1 VLFVFQPSAV
11 GCVRTR
17 RALPDLVI
25 VSRVRLTLIHLL
37 IVAWLPGAVIF
48 RLPIADRDKRS
59 GLDAEER
66 LFWAVII
73 SAAVSLSVVLGLAVA
88 HRYSFER
95 LIVADLGIALV
106 AATAGRFSLRLGA
119 NARRPGLGALLPL
132 SLVLLGLWRFFPPSE
147 YIIGGKDPG
156 TYMNEG
162 IQIAQRGELVVR
174 DSVVSSVPPFARDLF
189 FPSYQRPEYYS
200 IRFMGFF
207 IKNPDTGAVVGQ
219 FPHLF
224 PASIAIGYGLDG
236 LTGARRA
243 VGVWAILGVL
253 AVFFAGR
260 RLAGAPAAWA
270 AAALLTLNVVQVWF
284 ARYPNAEMVMQAL
297 LFAAL
302 LAHARAHVD
311 GDRFFAPVA
320 GMLLGLLLF
329 LRFDAVLGIVAVL
342 AALALGVLADR
353 ARVRVAFLATLA
365 LTAALALVYLV
376 IPMRHY
382 ADLPIVFLSHFSTW
396 QYVLLVAGAA
406 CGLAALAVG
415 ARMPALGAWI
425 RTMAPTI
432 LAFALLGA
440 AAYALLLREPVQGV
454 LAPRDAY
461 ALRTFANY
469 YLTVP
474 GLLAALLGFALLA
487 RRVFWRAPE
496 LFTTVAV
503 FSFFFFYKVRIASDH
518 FWMAR
523 RFLPVIL
530 PGALL
535 FAAAAALSGSRSGWA
550 PTRLLRGTIGGLFI
564 VLLAMQYTR
573 AARPVMPHVEYA
585 GVIAKLEALSGKVRD
600 RDLLVVESR
609 NASDTHVLALPLAYI
624 YARNVLVLNSP
635 KPDKTA
641 FAGFLD
647 WARTRYD
654 RVLFMG
660 GGGTDL
666 LSPAWSARAVAS
678 DRFQIPEYDAPTDAY
693 PRFVR
698 HKEFD
703 YSLYE
708 LTRPDAAAAALPFD
722 LDVGVND
729 DLHVVRFHAK
739 EQTEGRS
746 FRWSR
751 ARSFVSV
758 TTVPA
763 DSRELVLWMSDGGR
777 PPAVDRADVTVAL
790 DNEVL
795 GTVRVDTGFKPY
807 VLPIPPSLAERLNG
821 IGRSIELTITTSVWK
836 PEAALGTPDD
846 RELGVMVD
854 RVTVK

>member
-1 VLFVFQPSAV
+1 MNA
-11 GCVRTR
+11 
-17 RALPDLVI
+17 I
-25 VSRVRLTLIHLL
+25 YLL
-37 IVAWLPGAVIF
+37 IIAWLPGAIIF
-48 RLPIADRDKRS
+48 RLPFAERDKRA

-73 SAAVSLSVVLGLAVA
+73 SAIVSLAVVLSLAVA
-88 HRYSFER
+88 QRYSFER
-95 LIVADLGIALV
+95 LLIADVGLAL
-106 AATAGRFSLRLGA
+106 AAAAAGRFRLRLGPQ
-119 NARRPGLGALLPL
+119 ARRPGLSALLPL
-132 SLVLLGLWRFFPPSE
+132 LLIVLGLWRFFPPSE

-162 IQIAQRGELVVR
+162 IQMAQRGATNVR
-174 DSVVSSVPPFARDLF
+174 DPIVASVPPFARDLF
-189 FPSYQRPEYYS
+189 FPSYQRPDYYS
-200 IRFMGFF
+200 LRFMGFL
-207 IKNPDTGAVVGQ
+207 IKNPDTGEVVGQ
-219 FPHLF
+219 FPHVF

-253 AVFFAGR
+253 AVYFAGR
-260 RLAGAPAAWA
+260 RLVGAPAAWT
-270 AAALLTLNVVQVWF
+270 AAALLTLNVAQVWF

-302 LAHARAHVD
+302 LAQARAHVD
-311 GDRFFAPVA
+311 GDGFFAPVA
-320 GMLLGLLLF
+320 GTLLGLLLF
-329 LRFDAVLGIVAVL
+329 LRFDAVLGIAAVL

-353 ARVRVAFLATLA
+353 ARVRVSFFVAFAV
-365 LTAALALVYLV
+365 TAALAGAYLV
-376 IPMRHY
+376 GPMRHY
-382 ADLPIVFLSHFSTW
+382 ADLPIVFLSHLAWW
-396 QYVLLVAGAA
+396 QYALLAAGAA
-406 CGLAALAVG
+406 AGIGALALG
-415 ARMPALGAWI
+415 TRLPALGHRVRAI
-425 RTMAPTI
+425 TPTL
-432 LAFALLGA
+432 LAFAVVGTA
-440 AAYALLLREPVQGV
+440 VYALLLRQPVHGL

-461 ALRTFANY
+461 SLRTFTSF

-474 GLLAALLGFALLA
+474 GLLAALLGYALLA

-496 LFTTVAV
+496 LFTTVAL
-503 FSFFFFYKVRIASDH
+503 FSFFFFYKVRIVSDH

-535 FAAAAALSGSRSGWA
+535 FAAAAALSGTRGGWA
-550 PTRLLRGTIGGLFI
+550 PTRLLRTTIGLAF
-564 VLLAMQYTR
+564 VMLLATQFTR
-573 AARPVMPHVEYA
+573 AAKPILPHVEYA
-585 GVIAKLEALSGKVRD
+585 GVIAKLEALANTLGD

-666 LSPAWSARAVAS
+666 LAPAWGARAIAS
-678 DRFQIPEYDAPTDAY
+678 ERFQIPEYDAPADAY

-698 HKEFD
+698 RKEFD

-708 LTRPDAAAAALPFD
+708 LTPPDAGSAHLPLD

-739 EQTEGRS
+739 ELTEGRS

-751 ARSFVSV
+751 ARSLVSV
-758 TTVPA
+758 TNVRA
-763 DSRELVLWMSDGGR
+763 DSRAIVLWMSDGGR

-790 DNEVL
+790 DNVVL

-807 VLPIPPSLAERLNG
+807 SLPITPALAERLSGLNHT
-821 IGRSIELTITTSVWK
+821 IELTIATSAWK
-836 PEAALGTPDD
+836 PETVLGTPDD

-854 RVTVK
+854 RITVK